1 MEKQITTL
9 TQLSSYSEGQ
19 IVELP
24 PFAEGQP
31 FVARLRRPSMLDLA
45 KHGKIPN
52 SLLNTA
58 NGLFS
63 GKAVDSKN
71 KAALRDLFDVLDIFC
86 EDCFLEPTYQD
97 IKNAGVRLT
106 DDQLM
111 FVFNYAQMGVKS
123 LETFRVQP
131 GNNAT
136 TGGSTEVQTASV

>member
-1 MEKQITTL
+1 MMEKQVTTL
-9 TQLSSYSEGQ
+9 AQLSGYGEGQ

-45 KHGKIPN
+45 KKGKIPN

-71 KAALRDLFDVLDIFC
+71 KAALKDLFDVLDIFC
-86 EDCFLEPTYQD
+86 EDCFLDPTYKD
-97 IKNAGVRLT
+97 IKDAGVRLT

-111 FVFNYAQMGVKS
+111 FVFNYAQSGVKA
-123 LETFRVQP
+123 LETFRIQP
-131 GNNAT
+131 GDNA
-136 TGGSTEVQTASV
+136 GSGSSAKV